1 MQMLKNNKIGFI
13 CFIIFLSWSVISTLE
28 RVYWFNTA
36 NDSQGAIQ
44 RNLVPE
50 VGFGSEQN
58 GMVYFK
64 IKKGEI
70 FYKWS
75 AFDQYDCG
83 MWPFVKYKKSSNIPY
98 SIKMYLE

>member
-1 MQMLKNNKIGFI
+1 MLKINKIGLI
-13 CFIIFLSWSVISTLE
+13 CFIIILSWSVVSTLE

-36 NDSQGAIQ
+36 NDSQGAIR

-98 SIKMYLE
+98 SIKMHL